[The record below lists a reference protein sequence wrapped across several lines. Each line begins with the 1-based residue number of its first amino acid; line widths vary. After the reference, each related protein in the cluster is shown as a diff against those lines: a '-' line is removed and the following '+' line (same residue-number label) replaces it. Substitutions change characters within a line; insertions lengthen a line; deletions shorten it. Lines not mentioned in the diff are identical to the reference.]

1 LASSLIKVG
10 WDRDD
15 RLLDLLAEMGLGGL
29 LHLLQDDSENLRGRI
44 LLAVRLDQGV
54 TVGGT
59 HDLIGDQPLVLLDHH
74 VVVASADHPLEG
86 EEGPFR
92 IGDRLTLGRLAN
104 ELFAVVGEGD
114 NRRCGAHAFR
124 VLDDLGGRTVHDRDP
139 RIGGSQV
146 NPNDPAHE
154 RSAEM
159 FRTFDELGRLEASF
173 AFGNQHGRLG
183 TKPAS
188 PMFAGPGTATFVL
201 ATIKEL
207 HAALDRVYKLGNE
220 PARGAARPLQGQ
232 DRKSSSHHR
241 SGTLGDPTRPPRS

>member
-1 LASSLIKVG
+1 LIKVG

-159 FRTFDELGRLEASF
+159 FRTLM
-173 AFGNQHGRLG
+173 N
-183 TKPAS
+183 
-188 PMFAGPGTATFVL
+188 
-201 ATIKEL
+201 
-207 HAALDRVYKLGNE
+207 
-220 PARGAARPLQGQ
+220 
-232 DRKSSSHHR
+232 
-241 SGTLGDPTRPPRS
+241 SGD